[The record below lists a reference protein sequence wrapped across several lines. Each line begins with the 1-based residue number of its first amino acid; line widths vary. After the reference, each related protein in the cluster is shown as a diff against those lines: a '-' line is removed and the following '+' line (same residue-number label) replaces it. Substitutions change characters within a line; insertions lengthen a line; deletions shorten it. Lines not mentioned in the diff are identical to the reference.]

1 MNKIEPR
8 KMKVA
13 ELRAQ
18 LQAGNL
24 KSTEMLILVQRLRGA
39 LETEAAE
46 ETEGEAAEETEGEA
60 AEETEGEAAEET
72 EGKAAEKTEGEAA
85 EESEASEEEQETDPE
100 EEEEVE
106 EEQDVKFVIAEI
118 EEEEDE
124 LLVKKELQ
132 GEVVEEDETFEGHAE
147 AWVKEVLMEEIKY
160 EYDNVESIDIKE
172 EPIEVKVEATEEWR
186 RGEKRAVEVTKM
198 TPVAKRS
205 RPDVEDKYE
214 FDKSLVVLDRYN
226 SDTSLIISEEDRLSA
241 YPLTGRDYG
250 SVWHGV
256 RATYGF
262 TKGKVFYEVEV
273 MEHPN
278 VPHLKA
284 DEDPHVIRVGW
295 SVDDTGLM
303 LGEEP
308 LSYGYEGTAKASSNL
323 RFKNYGIKFGKGDV
337 VGCFLNLDVQPAVI
351 SFTVNGEHQG
361 IAYKIC
367 QRKIGDAALFP
378 HIVTKNSSFQVN
390 FGQEDPWFKPVTG
403 YTALQKV
410 PLEERVL
417 ATQGPEKR
425 KDCETTSKIAEC
437 HDTEE
442 FISEVGKRPARWDR
456 SNKQYKNKKAKVC
469 CSVSLDYEEKNAKE
483 KLIAGMHLS
492 KFYRKKSSPTPKGVK
507 GFVIRGEP
515 QSDSDVSDISVDDI
529 EDEYYPSQDDSEV
542 LRQDLM
548 IDYQDMGSEYLKIF
562 SNLDD
567 EEKRQ
572 IIENG
577 RPTPEL
583 MELKQQKGTE
593 IIRTFQ
599 TAWYSKKE
607 WLCGCNVTKRLFCFP
622 CLLFSVSSES
632 VWVKEGY
639 CDLDN
644 LPNALSK
651 HEQSAAHYES
661 QISLKTFGSA
671 QVDLLSNKQKSFS
684 IELHNKKVKENRDIL
699 KKIICATY
707 FVIKQELAF
716 CGDKQ
721 KSSLNSGNYIE
732 LLNYTAKFDEN
743 LAQQLQNS
751 SFSRLSNRIQNDLIE
766 AVGTMVENHIKEEIA
781 QAPFIAIEV
790 DEMTDISCTA
800 QCSTILRYMLDS
812 DIKEVF
818 IGFDILKDRTVGSVT
833 ECIFSNLDK
842 YNCGEKLVAQT
853 YDGAVIMASHLNGVQ
868 LKVREKS
875 PAALFTHCYAHELN
889 VVLSQSAK
897 FIPECT
903 SFFMTTEALA
913 SFFNHSTKPMQFLDE
928 IVRKLTPE
936 AEPVR
941 WSSNSKLIQTIFQY
955 HGHLCK
961 LFKTIN
967 NNPLLSDPD
976 TLVRSS
982 GFYDW
987 LTKDSTYFF
996 LMVYNEIFIK
1006 TDTLFDVLQT
1016 KIIDVP
1022 YYIERINGTINL
1034 LEDLQKNFEYLYVKF
1049 EEYCWENNLTESKS
1063 CTKGSIKKERIR
1075 IFGIILDNILEN
1087 IKARF
1092 NLENFKFISL
1102 VDRNN
1107 FKKFACQVDKDAF
1120 QSLEKNYGNFFDIVR
1135 LKADLAGI
1143 YNAPVFRG
1151 KSVKDLLDF
1160 LFVNELTQ
1168 TFPEAV
1174 KLMQL
1179 VLTIPATTVLVERSF
1194 STLKRIESYTRNRKT
1209 NQRLSSLALI
1219 SIEKERLN
1227 KMEQDPTFNFY
1238 EKVTD
1243 IFATKKERMDFLYM

>member
-85 EESEASEEEQETDPE
+85 EESEASEEEQENDSEEEEELEKAEIEEEEAALQVEKELQDEDVPMVVVENKPSKVNDKECLEEVIVEEQETDPE

-548 IDYQDMGSEYLKIF
+548 IDYQAEMGVPRSTVSTIWKNRDKYRQAAASTSSTTSLVLRGSRDSRLDTMEDMLIKWIEDRTQRKMPISMGLVQERALSLWEDLQATTSTTSRTLETF
-562 SNLDD
+562 TASRGWFQRFRERAGLHNVTMSGEAASAD
-567 EEKRQ
+567 EEAASAFPAFFKTRVEEGGFTPKQ
-572 IIENG
+572 VFNINETG
-577 RPTPEL
+577 LFWKKMPTRTYISREEKHASGFKAAKDRL
-583 MELKQQKGTE
+583 TVALGGNAEGDVKLKPLLVYYSANPRAFKNVNKTTLPVVWTANSKAWV
-593 IIRTFQ
+593 TFSIFHEYVTGYLSQ
-599 TAWYSKKE
+599 FVERYTKKE
-607 WLCGCNVTKRLFCFP
+607 N
-622 CLLFSVSSES
+622 
-632 VWVKEGY
+632 
-639 CDLDN
+639 
-644 LPNALSK
+644 
-651 HEQSAAHYES
+651 
-661 QISLKTFGSA
+661 
-671 QVDLLSNKQKSFS
+671 LSNKILLVVDNAPGHPPSMVEWCTNIHVCFLPPNTTPVLQPMDQGVIATFKKYYTRRTMRKLNRAMDSGTTTVRAYWRSFNIKMAVEHIVAAWEEVAPVTMNAVWHKLWPEAVHSFHDFPVPDQGELNKELVAIANAAQLGDAGEQLEATDIEDLLASHAEDLSNEDLRLLQQQQQQEESQQVEFPSPSTLPRLS
-684 IELHNKKVKENRDIL
+684 ITSLCGIL
-699 KKIICATY
+699 QAADKLEEMVMDLDPDFTRS
-707 FVIKQELAF
+707 FVIRGKIRQSVDPYKQ
-716 CGDKQ
+716 
-721 KSSLNSGNYIE
+721 
-732 LLNYTAKFDEN
+732 LLQEKKADARQSKMEDFFLPRPSTS
-743 LAQQLQNS
+743 QQLTK
-751 SFSRLSNRIQNDLIE
+751 RPLLTLPTME
-766 AVGTMVENHIKEEIA
+766 ATPSPPPPIKEAA
-781 QAPFIAIEV
+781 QP
-790 DEMTDISCTA
+790 
-800 QCSTILRYMLDS
+800 
-812 DIKEVF
+812 
-818 IGFDILKDRTVGSVT
+818 
-833 ECIFSNLDK
+833 
-842 YNCGEKLVAQT
+842 
-853 YDGAVIMASHLNGVQ
+853 
-868 LKVREKS
+868 
-875 PAALFTHCYAHELN
+875 
-889 VVLSQSAK
+889 
-897 FIPECT
+897 
-903 SFFMTTEALA
+903 TTEATPP
-913 SFFNHSTKPMQFLDE
+913 SPRWNSPMT
-928 IVRKLTPE
+928 R
-936 AEPVR
+936 
-941 WSSNSKLIQTIFQY
+941 
-955 HGHLCK
+955 
-961 LFKTIN
+961 
-967 NNPLLSDPD
+967 
-976 TLVRSS
+976 
-982 GFYDW
+982 
-987 LTKDSTYFF
+987 
-996 LMVYNEIFIK
+996 
-1006 TDTLFDVLQT
+1006 
-1016 KIIDVP
+1016 
-1022 YYIERINGTINL
+1022 
-1034 LEDLQKNFEYLYVKF
+1034 
-1049 EEYCWENNLTESKS
+1049 
-1063 CTKGSIKKERIR
+1063 
-1075 IFGIILDNILEN
+1075 
-1087 IKARF
+1087 
-1092 NLENFKFISL
+1092 
-1102 VDRNN
+1102 
-1107 FKKFACQVDKDAF
+1107 
-1120 QSLEKNYGNFFDIVR
+1120 
-1135 LKADLAGI
+1135 
-1143 YNAPVFRG
+1143 FRG
-1151 KSVKDLLDF
+1151 FKGEVE
-1160 LFVNELTQ
+1160 ELG
-1168 TFPEAV
+1168 
-1174 KLMQL
+1174 L
-1179 VLTIPATTVLVERSF
+1179 
-1194 STLKRIESYTRNRKT
+1194 
-1209 NQRLSSLALI
+1209 
-1219 SIEKERLN
+1219 
-1227 KMEQDPTFNFY
+1227 
-1238 EKVTD
+1238 
-1243 IFATKKERMDFLYM
+1243 